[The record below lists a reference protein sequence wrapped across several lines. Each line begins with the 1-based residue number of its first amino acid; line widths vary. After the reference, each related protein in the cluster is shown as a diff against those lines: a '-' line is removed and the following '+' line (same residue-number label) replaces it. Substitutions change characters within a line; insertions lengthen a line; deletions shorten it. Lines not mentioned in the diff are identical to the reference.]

1 MGLKHRITIRQSVA
15 LIVATSVIGLLLS
28 FAIAQYA
35 TNGQQIVFGGIR
47 VYALEIEGLNW
58 ENKTSL
64 WKADRISARG
74 QTMIWTEGWWWNG
87 IVTIRG
93 KLQNNRKFECK
104 TGPFHAGFA
113 IGLVIAKPDG
123 TCFGEQG
130 NSAPEA
136 KRLEQWLMGQMG
148 SQQIEAVKT
157 VLETADNAWQCIN
170 TLATNSTTACSGVSP
185 LVIQRLR

>member
-1 MGLKHRITIRQSVA
+1 VGLKHRITIRQSVA
-15 LIVATSVIGLLLS
+15 LVVATSIIGLLLS

-64 WKADRISARG
+64 WKADRIPARG

-87 IVTIRG
+87 SVTIRG

-104 TGPFHAGFA
+104 TGRFHAGFV

-130 NSAPEA
+130 NNAPEA
-136 KRLEQWLMGQMG
+136 KRLEQWLMGRMG
-148 SQQIEAVKT
+148 SQQIEAVKA
-157 VLETADNAWQCIN
+157 VLETADDAWQCVN
-170 TLATNSTTACSGVSP
+170 TLVTNSTFACSGVSP